1 MSSEQYKDII
11 STIPA
16 IVSNHVSY
24 IVGDVME
31 SMKQIVE
38 TEVKVETEAKE
49 EWSWSYLRPE
59 VQRLIN
65 PNSDHMFV
73 IYYLNNEAI
82 GKKPVSSLP
91 YRVVIGDDEY
101 RLYYLHRILHIL
113 EMAGRHPDI
122 ALLPADNTEENRYAI
137 MRAIPKLTEIANAM
151 YRIGELDE

>member
-1 MSSEQYKDII
+1 MLSEQYKQ
-11 STIPA
+11 SLSA

-31 SMKQIVE
+31 SMIGTLE
-38 TEVKVETEAKE
+38 TKVKVETEAKANE
-49 EWSWSYLRPE
+49 KWSWSYLRPE

-113 EMAGRHPDI
+113 ETAGIHPDI
-122 ALLPADNTEENRYAI
+122 ALLPSDNTEENRYAI
-137 MRAIPKLTEIANAM
+137 IRAIPKLTEIANEM
-151 YRIGELDE
+151 YRIGELEE